1 MKRILPVLVALLVIS
16 GCTSTNK
23 KPKRSSSLDE
33 ASSSILS
40 SEEQTSSHIDPTS
53 QAGTSAGTSKTSVS
67 PTTAS
72 VKPTTA
78 PTTAS
83 SKTSSSSK
91 TSATTSSKT
100 SSSSPTP
107 SGDEYIRFSEYPSI
121 SLRKFLAPT
130 NTPIELITHLS
141 EHHWWE
147 NQMLDEMP
155 SDDWTFI
162 YGNKTSR
169 GDYGDSK
176 VSPSFYSVDQGK
188 PGGLRMDQKWKGFQT
203 PLFHHTGAKLEIKM
217 VISQVNNNTDKPED
231 SLPIGFFLFYDKD
244 ANYLE
249 NLTHEVSRGQITAN
263 TDQVH
268 FYCTG
273 SGTEDVAYFE
283 FRLVALPSKNSQ
295 CYNFGIGEV
304 NVNSWE
310 RA

>member
-1 MKRILPVLVALLVIS
+1 MKKILPFLVALLSIS
-16 GCTSTNK
+16 GCTTTNK
-23 KPKRSSSLDE
+23 KPRRSSSFDE
-33 ASSSILS
+33 GTSQIISSIDS
-40 SEEQTSSHIDPTS
+40 TTSNIEPTS
-53 QAGTSAGTSKTSVS
+53 QGGTSAGTSHTSV
-67 PTTAS
+67 
-72 VKPTTA
+72 A
-78 PTTAS
+78 PTSAGTSTTSKPNSSSTS
-83 SKTSSSSK
+83 SKPTSSS
-91 TSATTSSKT
+91 
-100 SSSSPTP
+100 TP
-107 SGDEYIRFSEYPSI
+107 AGDEYIRFKDYPSI

-130 NTPIELITHLS
+130 NEPIELITHLS

-147 NQMLDEMP
+147 NDLRDDMP
-155 SDDWTFI
+155 STDWTFI
-162 YGNKTSR
+162 YGNKNSR
-169 GDYGDSK
+169 GDFGDDK

-188 PGGLRMDQKWKGFQT
+188 PGGLRMDQKWKGIQT
-203 PLFHHTGAKLEIKM
+203 PLFHHTGAKLEINM

-263 TDQVH
+263 TTQVH

-273 SGTEDVAYFE
+273 SGTENVAYFE

-295 CYNFGIGEV
+295 AYNFGIGEI